1 MLHNIT
7 WKQRMAKLQ
16 NNSKLKRGKNM
27 KSQPEMFHTPCLNPP
42 NARLCGK
49 QKQKKQMII
58 TIGKREGRHQQG
70 LRFL

>member
-1 MLHNIT
+1 
-7 WKQRMAKLQ
+7 
-16 NNSKLKRGKNM
+16 M
-27 KSQPEMFHTPCLNPP
+27 KINKKEQEIPARDVSHSHLNPP

-58 TIGKREGRHQQG
+58 TTGKRKGRHQQG